1 MTIQQIENL
10 LAAGFN
16 HDEIMQLARDEPNA
30 APADPEPAAA
40 PEPVNPVAPDPEPG
54 PAAKTQE
61 TEPAAKTQETEP
73 AAAPEMT
80 ETNNRL
86 DALEKSIAALVKSI
100 QTQNV
105 KNDSYGGMP
114 DSLEQ
119 QTDKIMMS
127 IIRPEIERKAN

>member
-1 MTIQQIENL
+1 MTYQQIEKL

-16 HDEIMQLARDEPNA
+16 HDEIMQLARDEPMA
-30 APADPEPAAA
+30 APESQEPAAA
-40 PEPVNPVAPDPEPG
+40 PEPVNPAAPDPEPG
-54 PAAKTQE
+54 PAAETQ
-61 TEPAAKTQETEP
+61 KTEP

-80 ETNNRL
+80 DTNNRL

>member
-1 MTIQQIENL
+1 MTYSQIEKL

-16 HDEIMQLARDEPNA
+16 HDEIMQLARDEPTP
-30 APADPEPAAA
+30 APADQKPEDQKPAAD

-54 PAAKTQE
+54 PAAE
-61 TEPAAKTQETEP
+61 TQETEP

-105 KNDSYGGMP
+105 RNDSYGGMP

-127 IIRPEIERKAN
+127 IIRPDIERKAN

>member
-16 HDEIMQLARDEPNA
+16 HDEIMQLARDEPMA
-30 APADPEPAAA
+30 APEIQKPAAA

-54 PAAKTQE
+54 PAAE
-61 TEPAAKTQETEP
+61 TQETEP

-127 IIRPEIERKAN
+127 IIRPDIERKAN

>member
-1 MTIQQIENL
+1 MTYQQIEKL

-16 HDEIMQLARDEPNA
+16 HDEIMQLARDEPTP
-30 APADPEPAAA
+30 APESQEPAAA
-40 PEPVNPVAPDPEPG
+40 PEPVNPAAPDPESG
-54 PAAKTQE
+54 PAAETQE
-61 TEPAAKTQETEP
+61 TEPAAV
-73 AAAPEMT
+73 PEMT

>member
-1 MTIQQIENL
+1 MTYQQIEKL

-16 HDEIMQLARDEPNA
+16 HDEIMQLARDEPTP
-30 APADPEPAAA
+30 APEIQEPAAA
-40 PEPVNPVAPDPEPG
+40 PEPVNPAAPDPEPG
-54 PAAKTQE
+54 PAAE
-61 TEPAAKTQETEP
+61 TQETEP

-127 IIRPEIERKAN
+127 IIRPDIERKAN

>member
-1 MTIQQIENL
+1 MTYPQIEKL

-16 HDEIMQLARDEPNA
+16 HDEIMQLARDEPMA
-30 APADPEPAAA
+30 APESKEPPAA
-40 PEPVNPVAPDPEPG
+40 PEPDNPAAPDPEPG
-54 PAAKTQE
+54 PAAEK
-61 TEPAAKTQETEP
+61 QETEP
-73 AAAPEMT
+73 AAAPENT

-127 IIRPEIERKAN
+127 IIRPDIERKAN

>member
-1 MTIQQIENL
+1 MTYTQIEKL

-16 HDEIMQLARDEPNA
+16 HDEIMQLARDEPT
-30 APADPEPAAA
+30 PSPESQEPAAA
-40 PEPVNPVAPDPEPG
+40 PEPVNPAAPDPEPG
-54 PAAKTQE
+54 PAAE
-61 TEPAAKTQETEP
+61 TQETEP

-86 DALEKSIAALVKSI
+86 DALEKSIANLVKSI

-127 IIRPEIERKAN
+127 IIRPDIERKAN

>member
-54 PAAKTQE
+54 
-61 TEPAAKTQETEP
+61 PAAKTQETEP

>member
-16 HDEIMQLARDEPNA
+16 HDEIMQLARDEPGPA
-30 APADPEPAAA
+30 APEPEKEAA
-40 PEPVNPVAPDPEPG
+40 PEPVNPAAPDPEPG
-54 PAAKTQE
+54 PAAEKQE
-61 TEPAAKTQETEP
+61 PEKKDQ
-73 AAAPEMT
+73 AAAPENT

-86 DALEKSIAALVKSI
+86 DALEKSIADLVKTI

-105 KNDSYGGMP
+105 KNDSFGGMP

-127 IIRPEIERKAN
+127 IIRPDIERKAN

>member
-1 MTIQQIENL
+1 MTYQQIEKL

-16 HDEIMQLARDEPNA
+16 HDEIMQLARDEPIA
-30 APADPEPAAA
+30 APEIQEPAAA

-54 PAAKTQE
+54 PAAE
-61 TEPAAKTQETEP
+61 TQETEP
-73 AAAPEMT
+73 AAAPEMS

-127 IIRPEIERKAN
+127 IIRPDIERKAN

>member
-1 MTIQQIENL
+1 MTYQQIEKL

-16 HDEIMQLARDEPNA
+16 HDEIMQLARDEPMA
-30 APADPEPAAA
+30 APEIQEPAAA
-40 PEPVNPVAPDPEPG
+40 PETVNPVAPDPEPG
-54 PAAKTQE
+54 PAAETQE
-61 TEPAAKTQETEP
+61 TEPAAEP

-100 QTQNV
+100 QVQNV
-105 KNDSYGGMP
+105 KTDSYGGMP

-127 IIRPEIERKAN
+127 IIRPDIERKAN

>member
-1 MTIQQIENL
+1 MTYTQIEKL

-16 HDEIMQLARDEPNA
+16 HDEIMQLARDEPMA
-30 APADPEPAAA
+30 APESQEPAPAS
-40 PEPVNPVAPDPEPG
+40 EPVNPAAPDPEPG
-54 PAAKTQE
+54 PAAEKQE
-61 TEPAAKTQETEP
+61 SEP

-86 DALEKSIAALVKSI
+86 DALEKSIANLVKSI

>member
-1 MTIQQIENL
+1 MTYQQIEKL

-16 HDEIMQLARDEPNA
+16 HDEIMQLARDEPTP
-30 APADPEPAAA
+30 APESQEPAAA
-40 PEPVNPVAPDPEPG
+40 PEPVNPAAPDPEPG
-54 PAAKTQE
+54 PAAE
-61 TEPAAKTQETEP
+61 TQETEP

-100 QTQNV
+100 QVQNV

-127 IIRPEIERKAN
+127 IIRPDIERKAN

>member
-1 MTIQQIENL
+1 MTIQQIEKL

-16 HDEIMQLARDEPNA
+16 HDEIMQLARDEPMA
-30 APADPEPAAA
+30 APEIQEPAAA
-40 PEPVNPVAPDPEPG
+40 PEPVNPAAPDPEPG
-54 PAAKTQE
+54 PAAE
-61 TEPAAKTQETEP
+61 TQETEP

-100 QTQNV
+100 QVQNV

-127 IIRPEIERKAN
+127 IIRPDIERKAN

>member
-1 MTIQQIENL
+1 MTYTQIEKL

-16 HDEIMQLARDEPNA
+16 HDEIMQLARDEPMA
-30 APADPEPAAA
+30 APEIQEPAAA
-40 PEPVNPVAPDPEPG
+40 PEPVNPAAPDPEPG
-54 PAAKTQE
+54 PAAE
-61 TEPAAKTQETEP
+61 TQETEP

-105 KNDSYGGMP
+105 RNDSYGGMP

-127 IIRPEIERKAN
+127 IIRPDIERKAN